1 MSTVGCVKKSDIVIV
16 GAGAAGTQVAQVL
29 SRAGKTAVLVDSR
42 DEPVELPPLTDGL
55 FGEALTVTP
64 LPVPEGIQR
73 MTAEAVRV
81 EQGAVH
87 LGDGRVLEAESIVI
101 ATGLTPRPSPIAG
114 GFSVGSLAE
123 AQALREAVIG
133 GGSSLPRLGVLG
145 SGFLALEIAR
155 SAADRGAE
163 VSLHLRGDLPL
174 PGASPELGQAVLELN
189 EAAGVSFVPR
199 DPNPDAASV
208 DVWAAAVGSRPVV
221 PECPWPLT
229 FSGRLAVGADLQ
241 VAPGVWAIG
250 DCAEVVEGPNAGLGD
265 GGAEPT
271 ALSQGLWLGRVL
283 TGEDVDAEWHEVPS
297 RWSFQGTTRV
307 FTAGAAYRVCDP
319 TPVVLGDPHAGR
331 GQLLFF
337 GGPHDDSV
345 LLRVETIG
353 VPPAH
358 NAAKRLLGPVL
369 AEGLDPIAE
378 GRDLPGAVTRA
389 EAAAPDFDMRARS
402 RQPAG
407 RIA

>member
-1 MSTVGCVKKSDIVIV
+1 MGCVKKSDIVIV

-29 SRAGKTAVLVDSR
+29 SRAGKTAVLVDPR

-87 LGDGRVLEAESIVI
+87 LADGGVLEAESIVI
-101 ATGLTPRPSPIAG
+101 ATGLAPRPSPIPG
-114 GFSVGSLAE
+114 GFTVGSLPQ
-123 AQALREAVIG
+123 AQALRDAVVG
-133 GGSSLPRLGVLG
+133 GGDSLPRLGVLG

-174 PGASPELGQAVLELN
+174 PGTSPELGQAVMGLN
-189 EAAGVSFVPR
+189 KAAGVRFVPR
-199 DPNPDAASV
+199 DPNPDDAAA
-208 DVWAAAVGSRPVV
+208 DVWAVAVGSRPVV
-221 PECPWPLT
+221 PDCPWPLT

-241 VAPGVWAIG
+241 VVPGVWAIG
-250 DCAEVVEGPNAGLGD
+250 DCAEPVEGPSSGLGD

-283 TGEDVDAEWHEVPS
+283 AGEDVDAVWREVPS

-307 FTAGAAYRVCDP
+307 FTAGAAHSACHPDP
-319 TPVVLGDPHAGR
+319 VTLGDPRGGR

-337 GGPHDDSV
+337 SGPHDDSV

-353 VPPAH
+353 MPPAH

-369 AEGLDPIAE
+369 SEGLDAIAE
-378 GRDLPGAVTRA
+378 GRQLPGSVTRA
-389 EAAAPDFDMRARS
+389 EAAAPDFDMRKRS

>member
-29 SRAGKTAVLVDSR
+29 SRAGKTAVLVDPR

-55 FGEALTVTP
+55 FGEALTITP

-87 LGDGRVLEAESIVI
+87 LADGRVLQAESIVI
-101 ATGLTPRPSPIAG
+101 ATGLTPRPSPIPG
-114 GFSVGSLAE
+114 GFTVGSLPG
-123 AQALREAVIG
+123 AQALRDAVVG
-133 GGSSLPRLGVLG
+133 RGDPLPRLGVLG

-155 SAADRGAE
+155 SAADLGAE
-163 VSLHLRGDLPL
+163 VALHLRGDLPL
-174 PGASPELGQAVLELN
+174 PGASPELGRAVLELN
-189 EAAGVSFVPR
+189 EAAGVRFVPR
-199 DPNPDAASV
+199 DPNPDAASA

-221 PECPWPLT
+221 PDCPWPLT

-241 VAPGVWAIG
+241 VVPGVWAIG
-250 DCAEVVEGPNAGLGD
+250 DCAEPVEGPNAGLGD

-283 TGEDVDAEWHEVPS
+283 ASDDADAVWREVPS

-319 TPVVLGDPHAGR
+319 TPVVLGDPAAGR

-337 GGPHDDSV
+337 SGPHDDSV
-345 LLRVETIG
+345 LVRVETIG
-353 VPPAH
+353 LPPAH
-358 NAAKRLLGPVL
+358 NAAKRLLGSVL
-369 AEGLDPIAE
+369 AEGLDAIAD